1 MGTPVATSALV
12 PQNPTTGITFTTGT
26 VSTFDLYGVL
36 LGTNGKTGEID
47 ATMSETSGNLNLTS
61 TVIPVISAVAAP
73 LVDPTV
79 ATSIPSAVTAN
90 TTLPATAGG
99 PALLN
104 SAGSAI
110 KGNFTVRVAENFP
123 SMWQSAAQYNG
134 GAVFPASPS
143 SSTQVNFIFKNVPS
157 GLNISNC
164 IATLTDP
171 TGTTSNPNT
180 AANAA
185 VSSSN
190 SITAASNIIT
200 VNFTGN
206 LDLAAVDVLWLS
218 CTSISSG
225 TATLPLPSA
234 AVTVQAEMGPLG
246 TALSAT
252 NGAQTGLA
260 TGLIPRYQDTPQPAA
275 GLPVILFPPSQTTL
289 LITYAVVV
297 PGFNTGIAISNTT
310 NDPFGPSGGGATP
323 TAGTIVFSLFKNDGS
338 LKLFT
343 TPSVPSGTTYAA
355 NLSDIISSAGAGATW
370 SGYIFAQ
377 ANFPQAHG
385 AATIYETATGAA
397 ALSTPTLVVTS
408 NGNQVTLANPRV
420 SPEALDQ

>member
-1 MGTPVATSALV
+1 MT
-12 PQNPTTGITFTTGT
+12 
-26 VSTFDLYGVL
+26 
-36 LGTNGKTGEID
+36 
-47 ATMSETSGNLNLTS
+47 ETSGNLNLTS
-61 TVIPVISAVAAP
+61 TVVPVISAVTAP
-73 LVDPTV
+73 LVDPIV

-110 KGNFTVRVAENFP
+110 KGNFTVKVAENFP
-123 SMWQSAAQYNG
+123 EMWQSAAQYNG

-143 SSTQVNFIFKNVPS
+143 SSTQVNFIFKNVPA

-185 VSSSN
+185 VASSN

-206 LDLAAVDVLWLS
+206 LDLTAVDVLWLS

-225 TATLPLPSA
+225 SATLPLPSA
-234 AVTVQAEMGPLG
+234 PVTVQAEMGPLG
-246 TALSAT
+246 TALSST
-252 NGAQTGLA
+252 GGALTGLA

-310 NDPFGPSGGGATP
+310 NDPFGASGGGATP
-323 TAGTIVFSLFKNDGS
+323 TAGTIVFSLFKNDGTV
-338 LKLFT
+338 KQFT
-343 TPSVPSGTTYAA
+343 TANVAPGTTYAA

-408 NGNQVTLANPRV
+408 SANQVTLANPRV

>member
-1 MGTPVATSALV
+1 
-12 PQNPTTGITFTTGT
+12 
-26 VSTFDLYGVL
+26 
-36 LGTNGKTGEID
+36 
-47 ATMSETSGNLNLTS
+47 
-61 TVIPVISAVAAP
+61 
-73 LVDPTV
+73 
-79 ATSIPSAVTAN
+79 
-90 TTLPATAGG
+90 
-99 PALLN
+99 
-104 SAGSAI
+104 
-110 KGNFTVRVAENFP
+110 
-123 SMWQSAAQYNG
+123 MWQSAAQYNG
-134 GAVFPASPS
+134 WRRF
-143 SSTQVNFIFKNVPS
+143 S
-157 GLNISNC
+157 GFAFVVDTGEFHFQERAIRAQYFELHC
-164 IATLTDP
+164 HVDATRRVQLRTRILPP
-171 TGTTSNPNT
+171 TLQCHRPTALRLHRTSLP
-180 AANAA
+180 
-185 VSSSN
+185 
-190 SITAASNIIT
+190 
-200 VNFTGN
+200 
-206 LDLAAVDVLWLS
+206 
-218 CTSISSG
+218 SISLVILTSRRSMSCG
-225 TATLPLPSA
+225 CLAPVFHPAAATLPLPSA

-246 TALSAT
+246 TALSSS

-343 TPSVPSGTTYAA
+343 SPSVAPGTTYAA
-355 NLSDIISSAGAGATW
+355 NLSDIISTAGAGATW

-408 NGNQVTLANPRV
+408 NGQQVTLANPRV